1 MEMTVSLSA
10 KQFLL
15 LDKTKHLANIY
26 IHLLC
31 LLLVFTLPGRA
42 ETGQENRV
50 EEDTGSPF
58 PLCIRK

>member
-1 MEMTVSLSA
+1 MEMTVYVSA

-31 LLLVFTLPGRA
+31 LLLFVTLPGRA
-42 ETGQENRV
+42 ETGQENGV
-50 EEDTGSPF
+50 VEDTASPF
-58 PLCIRK
+58 SLCIRK